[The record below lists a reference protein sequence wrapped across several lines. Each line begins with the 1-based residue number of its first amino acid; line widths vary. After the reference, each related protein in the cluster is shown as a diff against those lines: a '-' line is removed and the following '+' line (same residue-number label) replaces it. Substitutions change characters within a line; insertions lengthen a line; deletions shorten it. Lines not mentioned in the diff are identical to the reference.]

1 MGKIVKGQ
9 YDCTVYP
16 LKRYTITE
24 IPMYI
29 WGILLGT
36 QEKSSAVIRGGLAYI
51 LLSNDMNYILKDID
65 LLCKESEAERIVEN
79 FSVLA
84 DVVYINKN
92 TFKESVITAFLSDH
106 HGTYYKIDTLMVK
119 EMPPLNTVEWN
130 DYTLLVIGIV
140 ELWCDRVKKIS
151 QNKLRRHSR
160 EKTLNHINV
169 LENITLA
176 IRHRNELF
184 SPCSREELEKVTN
197 NAIEVMKDFVSP
209 DKYIVFQENIKY
221 ILEKMKFFK

>member
-1 MGKIVKGQ
+1 MGKIIKGQ
-9 YDCTVYP
+9 YDCTAYP

-29 WGILLGT
+29 WKILLGT
-36 QEKSSAVIRGGLAYI
+36 QEKSNAVIRGGLAYI

-79 FSVLA
+79 FSVSA

-92 TFKESVITAFLSDH
+92 TFQESVITAFFSDH
-106 HGTYYKIDTLMVK
+106 YGTYYKIDILILK
-119 EMPPLNTVEWN
+119 EMPSLNTVEWN
-130 DYTLLVIGIV
+130 VYTLSVIGIV

-176 IRHRNELF
+176 IRHRDDLV
-184 SPCSREELEKVTN
+184 SPYSREELYKVTN
-197 NAIEVMKDFVSP
+197 NAIEVVKDFVSP
-209 DKYIVFQENIKY
+209 DKGVVFQENIKY
-221 ILEKMKFFK
+221 ILEKMRFVK

>member
-9 YDCTVYP
+9 YDCTAYP

-29 WGILLGT
+29 WKILLGT
-36 QEKSSAVIRGGLAYI
+36 QEKSNAVIRGGLAYI
-51 LLSNDMNYILKDID
+51 LLSSDMNYILKDID

-79 FSVLA
+79 FSVSA

-92 TFKESVITAFLSDH
+92 TFQESVITAFFSDH
-106 HGTYYKIDTLMVK
+106 HGTYYKIDILMLK
-119 EMPPLNTVEWN
+119 EMLSLNTVKWN
-130 DYTLLVIGIV
+130 VYTLSVIGIV

-176 IRHRNELF
+176 IRHRDDLVSPYSRKELY
-184 SPCSREELEKVTN
+184 KVTN
-197 NAIEVMKDFVSP
+197 NAIEVVKDFVSP
-209 DKYIVFQENIKY
+209 DKGVVFQENIKY
-221 ILEKMKFFK
+221 IMEKMSFVK

>member
-9 YDCTVYP
+9 YDCTAYP

-29 WGILLGT
+29 WKILLGT
-36 QEKSSAVIRGGLAYI
+36 QEKSNAVIRGGLAYI

-79 FSVLA
+79 FSVSA

-92 TFKESVITAFLSDH
+92 TFQESVITAFFSDH
-106 HGTYYKIDTLMVK
+106 HGTYYKIDILMLK
-119 EMPPLNTVEWN
+119 EMPSLNTVKWN
-130 DYTLLVIGIV
+130 VYTLSVIGIV

-176 IRHRNELF
+176 IRHRDDLV
-184 SPCSREELEKVTN
+184 SPYSREELYKVTN
-197 NAIEVMKDFVSP
+197 NAIEVVKDFVSL
-209 DKYIVFQENIKY
+209 DKGVVFQENIKY
-221 ILEKMKFFK
+221 IMEKMSFVK